1 MATEKKKGGRP
12 SDYMPEVA
20 NDICALLSSG
30 ESLRKVCERPGM
42 PSKTSVFRWLAE
54 HQEFRDQYAKAT
66 ETRADSIFEE
76 IFEIADDV
84 IPDAAEVAKA
94 RLRVDTRKW
103 ALARM
108 NPRKYGEKVTNE
120 LVGKDGGAIQIETS
134 PMSTLFG
141 K

>member
-54 HQEFRDQYAKAT
+54 HQE
-66 ETRADSIFEE
+66 
-76 IFEIADDV
+76 
-84 IPDAAEVAKA
+84 
-94 RLRVDTRKW
+94 
-103 ALARM
+103 
-108 NPRKYGEKVTNE
+108 
-120 LVGKDGGAIQIETS
+120 
-134 PMSTLFG
+134 
-141 K
+141 

>member
-84 IPDAAEVAKA
+84 S
-94 RLRVDTRKW
+94 L
-103 ALARM
+103 
-108 NPRKYGEKVTNE
+108 
-120 LVGKDGGAIQIETS
+120 Q
-134 PMSTLFG
+134 
-141 K
+141 

>member
-1 MATEKKKGGRP
+1 MATENKTGRP
-12 SDYMPEVA
+12 SEYTSEVA
-20 NDICALLSSG
+20 DDICALIASG
-30 ESLRKVCERPGM
+30 ESLLKVCKKQEM
-42 PSKTSVFRWLAE
+42 PDKSTVFRWLAVHE
-54 HQEFRDQYAKAT
+54 EFRDKYAKAT
-66 ETRADSIFEE
+66 EARADAIFEDM
-76 IFEIADDV
+76 FDIADDV
-84 IPDAAEVAKA
+84 IPDSAEVAKA

-108 NPRKYGEKVTNE
+108 NPRKYGDKVTNE